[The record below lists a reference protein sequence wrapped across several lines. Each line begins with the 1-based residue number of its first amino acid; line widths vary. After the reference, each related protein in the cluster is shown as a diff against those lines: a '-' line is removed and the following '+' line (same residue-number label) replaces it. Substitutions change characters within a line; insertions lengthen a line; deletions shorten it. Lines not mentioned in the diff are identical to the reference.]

1 MFCPGNSLTKSREF
15 LDDCVS
21 RSSPHEGLRVCIV
34 GADVA
39 VDFLDEVGGGV
50 EGAAADGTL
59 GDEGEEAFDLVE
71 PRSIGRREVNVPT
84 PTACEPSS
92 DLGMLVGGVVV
103 DDEMDVEL
111 GRHIGLDV
119 A

>member
-1 MFCPGNSLTKSREF
+1 M
-15 LDDCVS
+15 
-21 RSSPHEGLRVCIV
+21 
-34 GADVA
+34 
-39 VDFLDEVGGGV
+39 
-50 EGAAADGTL
+50 

-71 PRSIGRREVNVPT
+71 PRSIGGREVNVPT

-92 DLGMLVGGVVV
+92 DLGMLVVGVVV